1 MSYHLDYVDK
11 PERFDEVVEQGGVK
25 VVIDSKALFSIIG
38 STMDWKEDALGAK
51 FVFDSESCT
60 VKSRGGEGGGGSRGG
75 RVDISRPRS
84 GWARH
89 EVCDRNEGGCSVTWT
104 CG

>member
-51 FVFDSESCT
+51 FVFDSESGSGRG
-60 VKSRGGEGGGGSRGG
+60 VMRGAGGEPRGRLSHRAG
-75 RVDISRPRS
+75 AVATALP
-84 GWARH
+84 G
-89 EVCDRNEGGCSVTWT
+89 
-104 CG
+104 